1 MCNTEVRNAAKD
13 SGIRLWQVADE
24 IGMNES
30 VLSRKLRKELPDAEK
45 AQLLDAIRRLA
56 RRKQEAD

>member
-45 AQLLDAIRRLA
+45 ARLLDAIRRLA

>member
-1 MCNTEVRNAAKD
+1 MCNEEVRNAAKD

-45 AQLLDAIRRLA
+45 VRLLDAIRSLA
-56 RRKQEAD
+56 CRKQEAD

>member
-1 MCNTEVRNAAKD
+1 MCNIEVRNAAKD

-45 AQLLDAIRRLA
+45 ARLLDAIRRLA

>member
-1 MCNTEVRNAAKD
+1 MCNTEVRNTAKD

-45 AQLLDAIRRLA
+45 ARLLDAIRRLA

>member
-1 MCNTEVRNAAKD
+1 MCNTEVRNAAKN

-45 AQLLDAIRRLA
+45 ARLLDAIRRLA